1 MKKIKI
7 KVYIISLIIY
17 FVMFFLIPEGRS
29 SDDITFFIFLSFAF
43 IIFLIGQLYI
53 QLYSKINIQ
62 NHYRQL
68 EILMPLMNDL
78 NIVKKIPNTRGYAA
92 SPDFLYVINQIIKEK
107 KPKFIV
113 EAGSGVSTLI
123 ASYSIQKYNSDS
135 KIISLDNDAHYA
147 NKTISDIS
155 NHNLDE
161 FSQVIHAPLKK
172 YDDQFIWYDLSK
184 ISSLD
189 KIDFLIIDGPPSKGS
204 KDARYPAVPLLFD
217 KLSKNA
223 IIILDDSKRE
233 MEQNVVNRWKQEFR
247 NQFDYEYI
255 DNDKGLY
262 IIKKINK
269 DK

>member
-7 KVYIISLIIY
+7 KVYIISII
-17 FVMFFLIPEGRS
+17 I
-29 SDDITFFIFLSFAF
+29 IFLSFAF
-43 IIFLIGQLYI
+43 IPIASPPQLYYIQSIFIFLIFLIGQLYI

-68 EILMPLMNDL
+68 EILVPLMNDL
-78 NIVKKIPNTRGYAA
+78 NIIKKIPNTRGYAA
-92 SPDFLYVINQIIKEK
+92 SPDFLYVINQIIKEE
-107 KPKFIV
+107 KPKLIV

-123 ASYSIQKYNSDS
+123 ASYSIKKYNSDS
-135 KIISLDNDAHYA
+135 KIISLDNDEHYA

-155 NHNLDE
+155 NHNLE
-161 FSQVIHAPLKK
+161 GFSQVIHAPLKK
-172 YDDQFIWYDLSK
+172 YNDQFIWYDISK

-204 KDARYPAVPLLFD
+204 KDARYPALSLLFD
-217 KLSKNA
+217 NLSEDA
-223 IIILDDSKRE
+223 TIILDDSKRK
-233 MEQNVVNRWKQEFR
+233 MEQNVVKRWEQEFPGK
-247 NQFDYEYI
+247 FDYEYI

-269 DK
+269 NK